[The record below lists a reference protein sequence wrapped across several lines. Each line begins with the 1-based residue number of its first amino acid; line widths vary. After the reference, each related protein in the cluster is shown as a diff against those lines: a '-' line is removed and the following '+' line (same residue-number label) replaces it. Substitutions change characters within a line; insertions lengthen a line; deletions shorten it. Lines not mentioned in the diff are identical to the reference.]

1 MDTVKVVRFHAIGGP
16 EVLQLEDLPIQQ
28 PGAGEVRLK
37 VQAIGLN
44 RAEVMF
50 RTGHY
55 LEQPEFPSR
64 IGIEAAGVVDAVGA
78 GVTEVKV
85 GQKVSVATGQSI
97 GRYGTYGESAI
108 IPAVSAIPYSDNLT
122 PEEAASVWV
131 QYLTAY
137 FAFVDLGNVKPG
149 QLVLVTAASGGAGL
163 GAIQL
168 ARLLGATTI
177 ATTRTAAKKQALLDA
192 GASHVILT
200 AEEDLLARIK
210 EITKGKGAD
219 VIFDPVAGETLPTL
233 AEAVSWGGLII
244 LYGALG
250 GVETPYPLW
259 TAFARNF
266 VLRTYLVYNY
276 CGLPNAGL
284 HRNKEAFAR
293 AVKFI
298 QENLGSGKLKP
309 VIAKTFR
316 LSEIREA
323 HKYMESNLQLG
334 KIVVTT

>member
-284 HRNKEAFAR
+284 HRNKEAFVR

-323 HKYMESNLQLG
+323 HKYMESNQQLG

>member
-1 MDTVKVVRFHAIGGP
+1 MDIAKVVRLHAIGGP
-16 EVLQLEDLPIQQ
+16 EVLQLEELPLQQ

-64 IGIEAAGVVDAVGA
+64 IGVEAAGIVDAVGS
-78 GVTEVKV
+78 GVTQVKI

-97 GRYGTYGESAI
+97 GRYGTYGQSAI
-108 IPAVSAIPYSDNLT
+108 IPAVSALPYPDNLT

-149 QLVLVTAASGGAGL
+149 QCVLVTAASGGAGL
-163 GAIQL
+163 GAIQM
-168 ARLLGATTI
+168 ARLLGATAI
-177 ATTRTAAKKQALLDA
+177 ATTRTGAKKQALLDA
-192 GASHVILT
+192 GASHVIVT
-200 AEEDLLARIK
+200 SEEDLLPRIK

-219 VIFDPVAGETLPTL
+219 LIFDPVAGDTLPVL
-233 AEAVSWGGLII
+233 AEAVSWGGQII
-244 LYGALG
+244 LYGALRS
-250 GVETPYPLW
+250 VETPYPLW

-266 VLRTYLVYNY
+266 ILRTYMVYNY
-276 CGLPNAGL
+276 CGLSNLGL
-284 HRNKEAFAR
+284 PRNEEAFAR
-293 AVKFI
+293 ATKFI
-298 QENLGSGKLKP
+298 LQNLANGTLKP
-309 VIAKTFR
+309 IIAKTFR

-323 HKYMESNLQLG
+323 HRYMESNQQLG
-334 KIVVTT
+334 KIVVTV